1 MFRKLKRKFIIW
13 NMGLLTLVFAAIL
26 AAAAVLM
33 VLSNQRQTRQMLDR
47 ALFAPPGGRPPVM
60 GTITVRTD
68 PEGRIRKYIAP
79 PQISAETV
87 GQAAALALAQGESS
101 GRIEFSSYD
110 FAYAVQDERGEK
122 RLVLIDQS
130 SQKASLRNTLLILL
144 GVSLLSLLLLFAL
157 SVYFANRAVRPVKE
171 SFEKQEAFLA
181 DASHELK
188 TPLAILSAN
197 LAVVRENPGE
207 TVESQQK
214 WLDVISGQT
223 ERMSELIR
231 DMLTLARLD
240 AEKAEPSGSADL
252 SVLVSGAILSFEA
265 LVFEKGISLS
275 SRVEDHLRVPG
286 DEEKLRRLLDILLDN
301 AARHT
306 PEGGAISVNLQ
317 GEKGR
322 VLLRVANTGAEI
334 PPEALPHVFDRFY
347 RADGARARESG
358 GFGLG
363 LAIAKSI
370 VEEIHGKISASSSQ
384 NQTVFTVELRGSAF

>member
-1 MFRKLKRKFIIW
+1 MFRQLKRKFIIW
-13 NMGLLTLVFAAIL
+13 NMGLLTLVFAVIL

-33 VLSNQRQTRQMLDR
+33 ILSNQRQTRQMLDR

-68 PEGRIRKYIAP
+68 AAGRIRKYIAP

-87 GQAAALALAQGESS
+87 GQAAALALAQGTER

-110 FAYAVQDERGEK
+110 FAYAIQDEHAEK
-122 RLVLIDQS
+122 HLVLIDQS
-130 SQKASLRNTLLILL
+130 SQKAALRNTLLILL
-144 GVSLLSLLLLFAL
+144 GVSFLSLLLLFAL

-171 SFEKQEAFLA
+171 SFDKQEAFLA

-197 LAVVRENPGE
+197 LAVVRGNPGE
-207 TVESQQK
+207 TVESQKK

-240 AEKAEPSGSADL
+240 SEKTKPAGSADL
-252 SVLVSGAILSFEA
+252 SMLVSGTILSFEA
-265 LVFEKGISLS
+265 VVFEKGISLS
-275 SRVEDHLRVPG
+275 SRVGEHLQVPG
-286 DEEKLRRLLDILLDN
+286 DGERLRRLLDILLDN

-306 PEGGAISVNLQ
+306 PKGGAISVCLQ

-322 VLLRVANTGAEI
+322 VLLRVANTGAQI